1 MGNYAEIGRTYTT
14 AYDVHL
20 VFRVLTQDTILIK
33 TSANTAITSGRIS
46 LVKLQAVK
54 GDQGEVG
61 PKGDDANRAYKA
73 LLDLL
78 VRKVSK
84 ALMEMTDSLVRGVY
98 EERLAK
104 EE

>member
-1 MGNYAEIGRTYTT
+1 MIRAKSDLREMM
-14 AYDVHL
+14 
-20 VFRVLTQDTILIK
+20 
-33 TSANTAITSGRIS
+33 
-46 LVKLQAVK
+46 
-54 GDQGEVG
+54 
-61 PKGDDANRAYKA
+61 ANRAYKA

>member
-1 MGNYAEIGRTYTT
+1 MM
-14 AYDVHL
+14 
-20 VFRVLTQDTILIK
+20 
-33 TSANTAITSGRIS
+33 
-46 LVKLQAVK
+46 
-54 GDQGEVG
+54 
-61 PKGDDANRAYKA
+61 ANRAYKA